1 MTIDV
6 FSPKFIANCDVTT
19 LRSCEQI
26 YGALWRRR
34 VDIGSMTSSMIVSEL
49 GLTENDYQWLCRW
62 VRRFPDDYYE
72 RYLIQQTLATFR
84 FYETDLPVSRAI
96 GLILAITF
104 AEHLRREGLDENASA
119 WPMLRKLFSEEAE
132 RVLFVQRQPCD
143 GLKQAVK
150 NGLTRTGFEFLHRF
164 DEEKTQQWFST
175 LTAQYGLS
183 KTEITD
189 IRALLI
195 QPSRAA
201 LEFLIAHL
209 PSFDAFWQKLKGIRA
224 GLVSSADARE
234 YLKASPFIP
243 IGCAE
248 ELLANLRGPRARAE
262 GGGLAVGATQDASGL
277 IARWKLG
284 WTHATGP
291 SVEIILDAECITAA
305 LPGEDDVLVTMNG
318 KFWAKLLRDDG
329 ALRGAIRRT
338 MNSSEMKPTL
348 TFRFDSGGAAREESI
363 ALVPDAEDVMF
374 FDAGSGKPAQN
385 LQSLDPAR
393 AWICFCRSDLTLSC
407 PALKFSASEGWTAH
421 YIEAGEIRG
430 AVLCDTN
437 GLEVWSHAVSSA
449 HDAPRPSAPLI
460 RVEPVNSGE
469 YLAVNSW
476 MKLRLRVIGSGE
488 LTAVRIAGTSYPLR
502 STSVGAFVDDVYLG
516 ANLRSRDVPFRYVV
530 RHDERALVGSMNVTL
545 PIVGALAER
554 DGAWLPL
561 FKRDIFAAENADEQR
576 FRFLHGF
583 DGPGVLYNGHRYL
596 QACVDVPSRLIRGLD
611 GLGED
616 LTLRPQAFNQG
627 TDRVTIAYTCVRSG
641 LIGWV
646 EMREDGEYLGLK
658 LRRPNDLIG
667 CDLVLWSARSGL
679 RIVGDENIVSH
690 DEAVSQNFEVALP
703 DGFGSPD
710 VLALAY
716 RGELLG
722 SWCFSENEVWQTPPV
737 VDVDTAREWAAFF
750 RWCRLPFN
758 WNVFS
763 GFFGEFLRRD
773 PLMIDVMF
781 SAKLPDGLCLTPTIH
796 GKEVMERSLR
806 YLIDRS
812 LPEFCEWIRTPE
824 VAQSWAQPERYRRL
838 ARVHPLLART
848 VYQTLTGSWPTAQPN
863 WEIFEESVRP
873 QLRER
878 FGDELDKRYLESA
891 IEKWLAGESESS
903 AEIHALLCEESFAP
917 WFMAGWAQAN

>member
-1 MTIDV
+1 M
-6 FSPKFIANCDVTT
+6 FSAELIAGCD
-19 LRSCEQI
+19 LNSARSVVQI
-26 YGALWRRR
+26 YDALWRRR
-34 VDIGSMTSSMIVSEL
+34 VTIGSMTSPMVVSEL
-49 GLTENDYQWLCRW
+49 GLTESDYQWLCRW
-62 VRRFPDDYYE
+62 ARRFPEDYYE
-72 RYLIQQTLATFR
+72 RHLIRQTLATFR
-84 FYETDLPVSRAI
+84 FHDTDLSMSRAI
-96 GLILAITF
+96 GLILAVTF
-104 AEHLRREGLDENASA
+104 AEHLRREGLAENASA
-119 WPMLRKLFSEEAE
+119 WPVLRKLFSDEAE
-132 RVLFVQRQPCD
+132 RVLFIQRQPCD

-150 NGLTRTGFEFLHRF
+150 DGLTHTGFGFLHRF

-183 KTEITD
+183 KPEIAE
-189 IRALLI
+189 IRSLLV
-195 QPSRAA
+195 QPGRTA
-201 LEFLIAHL
+201 LEYLIARL
-209 PSFDAFWQKLKGIRA
+209 PSFGSFWQKLKEIRA
-224 GLVSSADARE
+224 SLVSSADARE

-248 ELLANLRGPRARAE
+248 GLLANLRGPRARAE

-277 IARWKLG
+277 IARWKLV
-284 WTHATGP
+284 WNHAAGP
-291 SVEIILDAECITAA
+291 SVEIVLDAESIAAA

-329 ALRGAIRRT
+329 VLHGVVRRT

-348 TFRFDSGGAAREESI
+348 TFRVDSGGAASEESI
-363 ALVPDAEDVMF
+363 ALAPDVEDVVF
-374 FDAGSGKPAQN
+374 FDAVSGKPVQD

-407 PALKFSASEGWTAH
+407 PALKFPTSEGWAAH

-430 AVLCDTN
+430 AVLCDVN
-437 GLEVWSHAVSSA
+437 GLEVWSHVTSA
-449 HDAPRPSAPLI
+449 MIDAPRPSAPLI
-460 RVEPVNSGE
+460 KVEPVNAGE
-469 YLAVNSW
+469 YLAVDRRAT
-476 MKLRLRVIGSGE
+476 LRLRVIGEGE
-488 LTAVRIAGTSYPLR
+488 VRSVRIAGMPYVVRKTG
-502 STSVGAFVDDVYLG
+502 TGVFVDDVLLG

-530 RHDERALVGSMNVTL
+530 QRDERALVGSMNVAL
-545 PIVGALAER
+545 PMGGALIER
-554 DGAWLPL
+554 DGVWLPL

-596 QACVDVPSRLIRGLD
+596 QTCVDVPARLIRGLD

-616 LTLRPQAFNQG
+616 LTLRSQAFNQ
-627 TDRVTIAYTCVRSG
+627 DENCVRIAYACVRSG

-667 CDLVLWSARSGL
+667 CSLVLWSARSGL
-679 RIVGDENIVSH
+679 RIMGDEDMVSH
-690 DEAVSQNFEVALP
+690 DEAASQNFEVALP
-703 DGFGSPD
+703 DGFGKPD

-722 SWCFSENEVWQTPPV
+722 SWCFSENEVWQTPPA
-737 VDVDTAREWAAFF
+737 VDVATAREWAAFF

-758 WNVFS
+758 WNIIA
-763 GFFGEFLRRD
+763 GFFGEFLRSD
-773 PLMIDVMF
+773 PLIIDALF
-781 SAKLPDGLCLTPTIH
+781 SAVLPDGLRLTPTIH
-796 GKEVMERSLR
+796 GDDVMERSLR
-806 YLIDRS
+806 YFIDRS
-812 LPEFCEWIRTPE
+812 FSEFREWMHTPG
-824 VAQSWAQPERYRRL
+824 VAQVWRAQPERYRRL
-838 ARVHPLLART
+838 ARVHPLLVRT

-903 AEIHALLCEESFAP
+903 AEIHALLCEESFAS
-917 WFMAGWAQAN
+917 WIRAGWAQPN